1 MNKSLWLIP
10 IALMAIGCGSK
21 APETEASPQVSTTSP
36 APPGAGDISPT
47 TTAPIPNAP
56 VTGGT
61 SLGEGGGGVAQ
72 SVKNKAKDTA
82 ANPGASSSLGNPTG
96 NDDSPPD
103 DGMDDQGH

>member
-1 MNKSLWLIP
+1 MKKSLWLIP
-10 IALMAIGCGSK
+10 IAALAIGCGSK
-21 APETEASPQVSTTSP
+21 APEPEASPKVSTTSP

-72 SVKNKAKDTA
+72 SVKNKAKSTA
-82 ANPGASSSLGNPTG
+82 ASQGASSSLGNPTG
-96 NDDSPPD
+96 ENEAPPD